1 LHDTPSKNLFGKE
14 SRAFSSGCIRIE
26 NPLELAQLLLP
37 KGWDQNRIQQIIQSK
52 KTRSVKLGRPMPVII
67 FYLTA
72 LPAPDGEFYA
82 LEDIYDRDQALL
94 KELNAEYQSKQ
105 KSAKSE

>member
-1 LHDTPSKNLFGKE
+1 
-14 SRAFSSGCIRIE
+14 
-26 NPLELAQLLLP
+26 
-37 KGWDQNRIQQIIQSK
+37 
-52 KTRSVKLGRPMPVII
+52 MPVII

-82 LEDIYDRDQALL
+82 LEDIYDRDQAVLE
-94 KELNAEYQSKQ
+94 ELNAEYQSNQ